1 MDQQQQ
7 QPSPLSPS
15 SSAAKVVDSE
25 KVKVIEWEDF
35 EQELARLWS
44 LSSALQQAKDKK
56 QSLQDK
62 LNSIIFQHSLVLISV
77 EMGFQFIGQV
87 KIPLSSPRISGWQCA
102 GQIKAESLDRAN
114 ELEEMQEKLE
124 ARRVVI
130 EKMSMRSKVAEED
143 AKKQEE
149 RLGMEVRSLLVAGT
163 ALSVARRRLQ
173 ESNKLLSGE
182 KGYGHLQNLN
192 KKLRLRQQF
201 MIQQVSLLYPVKILV
216 GPKQEQELE
225 SFPSGSRSGNAAG
238 SKPVN
243 PGSLTILGLH
253 LTMLPFTKMSLF
265 SDKKEVQRSATAL
278 GYIAHVCSFSLL
290 NRKLLSGILLSL
302 LGVPIYSSNGDAY
315 LDMFP
320 LLVVSLTASYFQVPL
335 RYPLR
340 LGGSRSYI
348 NDYAPSIEPSSS
360 DLSLSTLS
368 TNTKPVE
375 FPLFLDGQ
383 DTTRAAYA
391 VFLLNKFS
399 TFKDVEQAIEF
410 HWCEEFRT
418 TPRSG

>member
-1 MDQQQQ
+1 
-7 QPSPLSPS
+7 
-15 SSAAKVVDSE
+15 
-25 KVKVIEWEDF
+25 
-35 EQELARLWS
+35 
-44 LSSALQQAKDKK
+44 
-56 QSLQDK
+56 
-62 LNSIIFQHSLVLISV
+62 
-77 EMGFQFIGQV
+77 
-87 KIPLSSPRISGWQCA
+87 
-102 GQIKAESLDRAN
+102 
-114 ELEEMQEKLE
+114 MQEKLE

-182 KGYGHLQNLN
+182 TGYGHLQNLN

-278 GYIAHVCSFSLL
+278 GYIAHV
-290 NRKLLSGILLSL
+290 
-302 LGVPIYSSNGDAY
+302 
-315 LDMFP
+315 
-320 LLVVSLTASYFQVPL
+320 VSLTASYLQVPL

-391 VFLLNKFS
+391 VFLLNK
-399 TFKDVEQAIEF
+399 DVEQLLNFIGVKSLGPRHVLANLKELL
-410 HWCEEFRT
+410 RT
-418 TPRSG
+418 IQSAEYIDT